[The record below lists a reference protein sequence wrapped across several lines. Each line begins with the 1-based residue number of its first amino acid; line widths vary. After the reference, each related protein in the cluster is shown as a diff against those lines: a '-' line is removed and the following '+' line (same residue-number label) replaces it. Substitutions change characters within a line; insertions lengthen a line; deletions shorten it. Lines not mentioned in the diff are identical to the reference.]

1 MTGRSVETI
10 LEDWRAC
17 ERELEI
23 ANEDIRA
30 LIEERIESI
39 GDELAMAVAIREANA
54 TYSTPQAGIA

>member
-23 ANEDIRA
+23 ANEEIRA
-30 LIEERIESI
+30 LIKERIESI
-39 GDELAMAVAIREANA
+39 GYELAMAVAIREANA
-54 TYSTPQAGIA
+54 TYRAQHAGIS

>member
-23 ANEDIRA
+23 ASDEIRV
-30 LIEERIESI
+30 LIEERIEAI
-39 GDELAMAVAIREANA
+39 GHELTMALAIREANA
-54 TYSTPQAGIA
+54 TYSAQTAGFS

>member
-23 ANEDIRA
+23 ADDGIRA
-30 LIEERIESI
+30 LIEERIEAI
-39 GDELAMAVAIREANA
+39 GYELSMALAIREANS
-54 TYSTPQAGIA
+54 TYSARHAGTS